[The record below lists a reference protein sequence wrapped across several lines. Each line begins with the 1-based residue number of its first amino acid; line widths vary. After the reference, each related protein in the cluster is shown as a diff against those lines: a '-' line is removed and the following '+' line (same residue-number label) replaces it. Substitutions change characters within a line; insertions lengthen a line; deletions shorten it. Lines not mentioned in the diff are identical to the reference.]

1 MGEQETL
8 FGLSALEHHRL
19 GIAQANLA
27 LHSAQ
32 VFFDILKT
40 KRKVNVWL
48 FRNFVVSLQNQKL
61 FMKAKEPVV
70 RYNAMPST
78 STMRSRLVQAFENE
92 NDADFIQTMYVYML
106 QKRDEQQAE
115 HRTKYS
121 LSELKGIIAMVNDN
135 EMSYDDMRMAYMKE
149 KFSL

>member
-1 MGEQETL
+1 
-8 FGLSALEHHRL
+8 
-19 GIAQANLA
+19 
-27 LHSAQ
+27 
-32 VFFDILKT
+32 
-40 KRKVNVWL
+40 
-48 FRNFVVSLQNQKL
+48 
-61 FMKAKEPVV
+61 MKAKEPVV

-106 QKRDEQQAE
+106 QKRNEQQAE